1 MCHRLGLVSQRV
13 PGETNSLAEGRHR
26 GIPRKTELL
35 SEVVGPAGAP
45 QRSRWESE
53 VYVLRRFYIL
63 CNDFLPD
70 TPILPSISE
79 ETRMGCRGRITNN
92 TSVITWFHSFYLNQH
107 HFRSGSL

>member
-45 QRSRWESE
+45 QRSRWES
-53 VYVLRRFYIL
+53 
-63 CNDFLPD
+63 
-70 TPILPSISE
+70 
-79 ETRMGCRGRITNN
+79 GRGRRRDS
-92 TSVITWFHSFYLNQH
+92 SVPAADRKLTPAAGGPVGD
-107 HFRSGSL
+107 FRRHVL